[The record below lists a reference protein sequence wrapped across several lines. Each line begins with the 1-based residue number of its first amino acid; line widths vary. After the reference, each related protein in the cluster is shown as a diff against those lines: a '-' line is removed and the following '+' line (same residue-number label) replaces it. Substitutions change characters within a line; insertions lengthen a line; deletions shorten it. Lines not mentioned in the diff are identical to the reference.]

1 MTKEQA
7 VVAKFQVKNEQ
18 YAISP
23 YGDGHIND
31 TFLVEGSEK
40 YILQRINH
48 NIFKDVDGLMANIS
62 AVCAHQLE
70 MVKKAGGDTS
80 KCLTVIPTLDGKTYY
95 KTEDG
100 NYYRMFDFIKNTVS
114 INIPLSA
121 EHFGEGGKCFARFMK
136 SLIDFDASTLTD
148 TIPNFHD
155 TEKRFMKLV
164 SAVEKDEFNRKAE
177 VQELIDFAYARE
189 EDCKRVVRLIEKGEI
204 PLRVTHND
212 TKFNNLLFD
221 EQTKAPVSVI
231 DLDTIMKGSVLYDF
245 GDAVRIGCNP
255 VAEDE
260 HDLSL
265 VQFNL
270 PFYKVFVK
278 SYVEVLDGLLTKAE
292 IDNLAFS
299 CRLLTLE
306 CGIRF
311 LTDYL
316 EGDVYFKTHY
326 DKQNVY
332 RCKTQF
338 KLVSDMEK
346 VFKEMEEAVRA

>member
-1 MTKEQA
+1 MGNLQEI
-7 VVAKFQVKNEQ
+7 VAKFDVIKGE
-18 YAISP
+18 YEITP

-31 TFLVEGSEK
+31 TYLAKGEGL

-48 NIFKDVDGLMANIS
+48 NIFKDVEGLMRNI
-62 AVCAHQLE
+62 AGVCEHQRKVVGLS
-70 MVKKAGGDTS
+70 GGDVS
-80 KCLTVIPTLDGKTYY
+80 KCLTLIPTLEGKSYLY
-95 KTEDG
+95 FEG
-100 NYYRMFDFIKNTVS
+100 NYYRVFDFIKNTVS
-114 INIPLSA
+114 ISIPLSA
-121 EHFGEGGKCFARFMK
+121 EHFAEGGRCFARFMK
-136 SLIDFDASTLTD
+136 SLIDFDAKKLVD
-148 TIPNFHD
+148 VIPDFHH
-155 TEKRFMKLV
+155 TEKRFNKLV
-164 SAVEKDEFNRKAE
+164 AAVNKDEFNRADE
-177 VQELIDFAYARE
+177 VRDLIEFAYKRE
-189 EDCKRVVRLIEKGEI
+189 EDCKRVVRLIESGEI

-221 EQTKAPVSVI
+221 KDTKAPVSVI

-255 VAEDE
+255 IAEDE

-265 VQFNL
+265 VNFNL
-270 PFYKVFVK
+270 PFYKAFA
-278 SYVEVLDGLLTKAE
+278 SAYVSELDGMLTEAE
-292 IDNLAFS
+292 KNNLAFS

-326 DKQNVY
+326 DRQNVY

-338 KLVSDMEK
+338 KLVSDMERVFDEMVK
-346 VFKEMEEAVRA
+346 VTE